1 MARLR
6 FAWRSLAK
14 APLLSLV
21 VVLSVGLGI
30 GANTAIFSL
39 FHQIL
44 LNSLPVERPEEL
56 VAVTSP
62 GKLQRRAQLH
72 ERRRRHGFHLQLPDV
87 PGTGEASAGDERD
100 RRIPHA
106 GANLSF
112 RKQTISGTMLIVS
125 GGYFPTLGVRPL
137 MGRC

>member
-14 APLLSLV
+14 APLLSLT

-44 LNSLPVERPEEL
+44 LNSLPVQRPEEL
-56 VAVTSP
+56 VTVTAPENFKGGRS
-62 GKLQRRAQLH
+62 
-72 ERRRRHGFHLQLPDV
+72 
-87 PGTGEASAGDERD
+87 SANNSGDMNYLFSY
-100 RRIPHA
+100 P
-106 GANLSF
+106 
-112 RKQTISGTMLIVS
+112 MVS
-125 GGYFPTLGVRPL
+125 DAEKRPL
-137 MGRC
+137 GLTGTAAFDSLSAKI

>member
-14 APLLSLV
+14 APLLSLT

-44 LNSLPVERPEEL
+44 LNALPVERPEEL
-56 VAVTSP
+56 V
-62 GKLQRRAQLH
+62 
-72 ERRRRHGFHLQLPDV
+72 
-87 PGTGEASAGDERD
+87 PGTAIAAGVAGQSAGSAALRVDHLISSTKVRL
-100 RRIPHA
+100 A
-106 GANLSF
+106 GSVGMDLNVLPACNS
-112 RKQTISGTMLIVS
+112 
-125 GGYFPTLGVRPL
+125 
-137 MGRC
+137 C